1 MKSFNAYSPVSLK
14 SFRGGASSADRPP
27 QQRAKAEKE
36 FVPVSYFY
44 SNNAFLQ
51 RTFHSILFW
60 NSFADGQLVIK
71 SCPATFT
78 SQIYRSSQ
86 LRCSSLSSDQ
96 MKYIIQKEKC
106 EEFTRDLLRLFGVVC
121 FVSLVFIFR
130 NTELMFKGLAGS
142 CKEWK
147 SIEDL
152 ENVFKSRKTSMSGK
166 CWFTLAR
173 DISKDIFIL
182 F

>member
-1 MKSFNAYSPVSLK
+1 
-14 SFRGGASSADRPP
+14 
-27 QQRAKAEKE
+27 
-36 FVPVSYFY
+36 
-44 SNNAFLQ
+44 
-51 RTFHSILFW
+51 
-60 NSFADGQLVIK
+60 
-71 SCPATFT
+71 
-78 SQIYRSSQ
+78 
-86 LRCSSLSSDQ
+86 